1 MKFSHVM
8 AKEQDVQC
16 EGVTKKKT
24 QCTRKAAIS
33 QRYRG
38 RVLCWQHMKEAK
50 GGESDSDD
58 RDFIVKD
65 DDEEYAYEYLDP
77 EEEED
82 IVAQPKPLKTSRTP
96 RKKKQTSQSS
106 KTSFTP
112 KSQSISSQSISSQST
127 PSHSKPK
134 PRKSKPTKQSSSS
147 SSLSGRKPRKVSST
161 DELFESF
168 GRMNL
173 VDDIPPESAVPGGK
187 KKEYSLFG
195 GRIKITRDS
204 SDQGAHLNFAW
215 NLNKREK
222 RLRRRLFHRHSS
234 SADYEANPGPVAP
247 DPNTYNGT
255 AVPLTLPQTTADYFN
270 WIPKHVSP
278 ETAQKLLREV
288 LMPVS
293 ARDVPG
299 YIYMCWVTPDVPG
312 HGKPSRN
319 WASKLIPSAR
329 DDEGGKT
336 ILPDGSKVST
346 AEVMKAAGVPP
357 QTVEDNSGTTKDCII
372 LKIGRAV
379 NVEQRMKQWK
389 DQCAH
394 TLTLM
399 RYYPYF
405 SGQPLPDVFSDEP
418 TTSRGATVD
427 NSKIPRDRI
436 IPHCHKVEHLIHVE
450 LDEMRVRYQKPCS
463 HCGQKHQEWFEIPA
477 EASKIRM
484 VHECIS
490 KWTRWSQM
498 MAEEMEKNGEL

>member
-1 MKFSHVM
+1 M
-8 AKEQDVQC
+8 AKEEEVQC
-16 EGVTKKKT
+16 EGLTKKKT
-24 QCTRKAAIS
+24 RCTRSAAVS
-33 QRYRG
+33 NRYRG

-58 RDFIVKD
+58 RDFIED
-65 DDEEYAYEYLDP
+65 DDEEYADEFLGS
-77 EEEED
+77 EEEL
-82 IVAQPKPLKTSRTP
+82 IAQPKPPKPSRTP
-96 RKKKQTSQSS
+96 RRKKKPSQSS
-106 KTSFTP
+106 KASTPSRPPSSKASITSRP
-112 KSQSISSQSISSQST
+112 QSSRTSLTSRPQST
-127 PSHSKPK
+127 PKPSK
-134 PRKSKPTKQSSSS
+134 QHSSSS
-147 SSLSGRKPRKVSST
+147 ASIQKPPRKVSST
-161 DELFESF
+161 DELFDSF

-173 VDDIPPESAVPGGK
+173 VNDIPPESAVSGK

-195 GRIKITRDS
+195 GRVKVTRDS
-204 SDQGAHLNFAW
+204 SGQGAHLNFAL
-215 NLNKREK
+215 NLSRREK
-222 RLRRRLFHRHSS
+222 QLKNKLFHRHSS
-234 SADYEANPGPVAP
+234 ADYDADAGPVAP

-255 AVPLTLPQTTADYFN
+255 SVPLSLPQTTADYFN
-270 WIPKHVSP
+270 WIPKHISP

-288 LMPVS
+288 LVPVS

-312 HGKPSRN
+312 HDKPSRN

-329 DDEGGKT
+329 DDECGQT

-357 QTVEDNSGTTKDCII
+357 ETVEDNSGTTRDCII

-399 RYYPYF
+399 RHYPYF

-418 TTSRGATVD
+418 TARSASLD

-498 MAEEMEKNGEL
+498 MAEEMEKNGERGFDEEAL